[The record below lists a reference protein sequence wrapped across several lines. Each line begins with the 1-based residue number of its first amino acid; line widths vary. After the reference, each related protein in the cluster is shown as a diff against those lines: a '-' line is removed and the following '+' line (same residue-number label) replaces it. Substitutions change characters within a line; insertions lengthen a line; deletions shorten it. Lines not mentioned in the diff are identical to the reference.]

1 MNLAIG
7 RDGREGVN
15 LDDKKFHPKDSGR
28 VAFFGGMGIK
38 IICWAWD
45 NQE

>member
-28 VAFFGGMGIK
+28 VAFLGDGNKDHLLGLG
-38 IICWAWD
+38 
-45 NQE
+45 